1 MNRTTLVRWSLATA
15 VFLAI
20 GWAMQRYG
28 LNAARLAL
36 LALLILV
43 YFFGGYGRQPRAGV
57 AADAIEAVEAGAG
70 TPADPTGVAPAPGQA
85 PDGP

>member
-1 MNRTTLVRWSLATA
+1 MNRLTVVRWTVATA

-43 YFFGGYGRQPRAGV
+43 YVYGGHGRPSA
-57 AADAIEAVEAGAG
+57 AGAG
-70 TPADPTGVAPAPGQA
+70 RPSTSGEPAAGRPTGDSTDLEPS
-85 PDGP
+85 

>member
-43 YFFGGYGRQPRAGV
+43 YFFGGYGRQARAGV
-57 AADAIEAVEAGAG
+57 AADAVDAGAG
-70 TPADPTGVAPAPGQA
+70 TAADPTGVAPEPGQV

>member
-36 LALLILV
+36 LVLLILV
-43 YFFGGYGRQPRAGV
+43 YFFGGYGRQPGAGV
-57 AADAIEAVEAGAG
+57 AADAVEAGAG
-70 TPADPTGVAPAPGQA
+70 TPADPTGVAPGQA